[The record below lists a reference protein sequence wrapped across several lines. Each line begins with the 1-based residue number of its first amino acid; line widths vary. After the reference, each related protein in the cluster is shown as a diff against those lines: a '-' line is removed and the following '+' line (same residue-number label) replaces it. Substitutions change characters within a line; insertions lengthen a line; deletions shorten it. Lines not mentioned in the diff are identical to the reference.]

1 MLCAPRHFT
10 PERVAINMDDFPIPD
25 NVGNQPQ
32 GEPIVAGGPVG
43 YFSTLPI
50 YAIVT
55 QLKKAH
61 NPAAIAN
68 SAGTYLCNRLFYSV
82 RQKGIKSLAWN
93 ACSMGQRP
101 WLVRRF
107 SGGDM

>member
-1 MLCAPRHFT
+1 MLGEAGRRCRVT

-25 NVGNQPQ
+25 NQGNQPH

-55 QLKKAH
+55 QLKHA
-61 NPAAIAN
+61 NIPAAIPTLR
-68 SAGTYLCNRLFYSV
+68 GRISV
-82 RQKGIKSLAWN
+82 TDYFTA
-93 ACSMGQRP
+93 
-101 WLVRRF
+101 
-107 SGGDM
+107 